1 MVTRENI
8 RSDNPYTMFFTI
20 YITISRKN
28 SYHSYLGPKN
38 VTTFLKTAVHLVNVF
53 FVDQKYPRLGKMD
66 YLKF

>member
-1 MVTRENI
+1 
-8 RSDNPYTMFFTI
+8 MFFTI